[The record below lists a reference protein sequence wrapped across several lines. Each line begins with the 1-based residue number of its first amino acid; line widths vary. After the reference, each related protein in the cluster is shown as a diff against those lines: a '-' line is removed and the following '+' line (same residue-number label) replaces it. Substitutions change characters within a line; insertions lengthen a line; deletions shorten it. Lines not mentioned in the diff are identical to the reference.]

1 MRHQGSHGGIFY
13 AFWGKGRRDIYIYIY
28 IYIYNAAVKSTS
40 SRANL
45 PGFRFSSIIYW
56 Q

>member
-1 MRHQGSHGGIFY
+1 MMRHQGSHGGIFY
-13 AFWGKGRRDIYIYIY
+13 AIWGKGRRD